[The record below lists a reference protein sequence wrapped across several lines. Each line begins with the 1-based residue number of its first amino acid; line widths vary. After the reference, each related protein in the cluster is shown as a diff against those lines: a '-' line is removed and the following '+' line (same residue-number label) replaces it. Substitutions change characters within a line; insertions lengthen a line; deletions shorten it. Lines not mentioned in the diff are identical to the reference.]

1 MQPHVKISNLIV
13 FSSFKLEA
21 AARGSAEYR
30 LGGKMIRLEE

>member
-1 MQPHVKISNLIV
+1 MRSHVKISKLIV

-30 LGGKMIRLEE
+30 LGGKMIRLED